1 MEAQHFK
8 ENICCQNVCRS
19 CGKVFASNCLL
30 KLHLTDQK
38 KCAGVRGQ
46 MKLMIGIKELEE
58 KITCGICSK
67 WFATKILLKHHPISN
82 GNVSV
87 KEEIMKGRI
96 VCETWQDFP
105 FHSPLLKRHAV
116 AHSNEHPCR
125 CDTCHKNFKRS
136 YELRVHKKVH
146 TREDNHVCDICSYK
160 TVHISVHEI
169 HQNRHLQQFRL
180 YCNMCDKGFYALS
193 ELQERT
199 NVHTGEKPF
208 QCG

>member
-1 MEAQHFK
+1 MGNSKRNSLCCNIKKFSKSEGVINVTKTSHMEKLCCKKCGIVWNGRVKVEAQHFK
-8 ENICCQNVCRS
+8 ENSCCQNVCRS

-105 FHSPLLKRHAV
+105 FH
-116 AHSNEHPCR
+116 
-125 CDTCHKNFKRS
+125 
-136 YELRVHKKVH
+136 
-146 TREDNHVCDICSYK
+146 
-160 TVHISVHEI
+160 
-169 HQNRHLQQFRL
+169 RL
-180 YCNMCDKGFYALS
+180 F
-193 ELQERT
+193 
-199 NVHTGEKPF
+199 
-208 QCG
+208 